1 MSGRD
6 SDSDFISHTMLAAAR
21 LEEIVEAGR
30 DRFDSNWL
38 VRAAAERQLE
48 IIGEAAGKL
57 SQRLVA
63 QRPDLPLAKA
73 RAMRN
78 FIAHDYDDIDHKL
91 VWDTIAA
98 SVPDL
103 ARALAPLADEPRRRG
118 EAGIDR

>member
-1 MSGRD
+1 
-6 SDSDFISHTMLAAAR
+6 MLAAAR
-21 LEEIVEAGR
+21 LEEIVKAGR
-30 DRFDSNWL
+30 DRFDSSWL

-73 RAMRN
+73 RAMSN

-103 ARALAPLADEPRRRG
+103 ARALAPLADEPRGRG

>member
-1 MSGRD
+1 M
-6 SDSDFISHTMLAAAR
+6 
-21 LEEIVEAGR
+21 EIV
-30 DRFDSNWL
+30 
-38 VRAAAERQLE
+38 
-48 IIGEAAGKL
+48 GEAAGRL

-103 ARALAPLADEPRRRG
+103 APLADEPRRRG

>member
-6 SDSDFISHTMLAAAR
+6 SGFISHIMLAAAR

-30 DRFDSNWL
+30 DRFDSSWL

-57 SQRLVA
+57 SPRLVA

-73 RAMRN
+73 RTMRN
-78 FIAHDYDDIDHKL
+78 VIAHDYDDIDHKL

-103 ARALAPLADEPRRRG
+103 ARALVPLADEPRRRG
-118 EAGIDR
+118 EAGIDQ